1 MQNFGAIIG
10 VGIVAI
16 LMIIIANML
25 GLPHHMIMGMI
36 FTALSILLFLVA
48 GAVFSH
54 SWIFGLIVGG
64 IALAVLLY
72 AMHEFSISEPAKQ
85 GLLLPPISQLL
96 L

>member
-1 MQNFGAIIG
+1 MPNFGAVIG

-16 LMIIIANML
+16 LMIIVANML

-36 FTALSILLFLVA
+36 LTAVSILLFLVA
-48 GAVFSH
+48 GAIFSH

-64 IALAVLLY
+64 IAVALLLY
-72 AMHEFSISEPAKQ
+72 AMHEFSITEPAKQ
-85 GLLLPPISQLL
+85 GLLLPTIDQLL